1 MDDLKM
7 WEKLRDV
14 PTGVMLDVIL
24 NRAQLAGNN
33 RVLKDG
39 VQAFHWQWCRMLE
52 GSVVALLQA
61 LPQSILIMTD
71 NDLPRPDTNQ
81 NHLRRLM
88 EMEPIPQKPSV
99 IEINQR
105 HREEDEREETMYK
118 DAIEVVHIKFDP
130 SNPTWWRSR
139 DEWVKDRTALWRER
153 YPTAREQRRLRVRTY
168 GELRTDEFGKTWFHI
183 DLVLERSGSDLISL

>member
-7 WEKLRDV
+7 REKLRDV

-24 NRAQLAGNN
+24 LRARLAMNN
-33 RVLKDG
+33 RVSKDG
-39 VQAFHWQWCRMLE
+39 VRTFHWQWCSMLE

-61 LPQSILIMTD
+61 LPQNILNMTD

-81 NHLRRLM
+81 
-88 EMEPIPQKPSV
+88 
-99 IEINQR
+99 R
-105 HREEDEREETMYK
+105 HREEDERELTKGVYVAAEIKNELVEETMHK

-139 DEWVKDRTALWRER
+139 DEWVKDRIALWRER

-168 GELRTDEFGKTWFHI
+168 GELRTDELGKTWFHI

>member
-14 PTGVMLDVIL
+14 PTRVMLDVIL
-24 NRAQLAGNN
+24 VRARLAGNN
-33 RVLKDG
+33 CVSKDKI
-39 VQAFHWQWCRMLE
+39 QAFHWQWCRMLE

-61 LPQSILIMTD
+61 LPQNILIMTD
-71 NDLPRPDTNQ
+71 NDLPRPDTNG
-81 NHLRRLM
+81 NHLRSLM
-88 EMEPIPQKPSV
+88 
-99 IEINQR
+99 EINQR
-105 HREEDEREETMYK
+105 YREEDEREEMMYK

-168 GELRTDEFGKTWFHI
+168 GELRTDELGKTWFHI